1 MRSPK
6 NFGTATLDRLSVRHP
21 LQGVLRSMML
31 NDRDREEFQATMTN
45 VQKKPFFR

>member
-6 NFGTATLDRLSVRHP
+6 NFGAVTLDRLSVRHP
-21 LQGVLRSMML
+21 LHGVARNVML
-31 NDRDREEFQATMTN
+31 NDRDREELQATMTN